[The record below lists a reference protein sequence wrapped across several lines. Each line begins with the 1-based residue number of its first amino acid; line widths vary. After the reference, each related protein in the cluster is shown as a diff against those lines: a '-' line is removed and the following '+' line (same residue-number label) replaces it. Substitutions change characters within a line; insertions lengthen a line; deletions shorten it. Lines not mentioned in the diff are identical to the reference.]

1 MEGALA
7 GMAKSAPSADVRH
20 RILDA
25 ALALF
30 ARCGYHGTTTRRIC
44 ERAGVP
50 LGSLHYYFESKEA
63 LYGAVLESMLEEEG
77 QIGRAI
83 EKEFSGNGARGAP
96 ATRLERLVRRW
107 IDFLFENPDVA
118 RIGLHRIV
126 EDGVAD
132 FPADAP
138 SPLPAGHGVER
149 LLERALG
156 IRRTREARAQILAAN
171 DIVAGFVGGA
181 AHHARILGIPAESSA
196 YREIVT
202 RTVLALYA
210 PLVREGT
217 DGS

>member
-1 MEGALA
+1 
-7 GMAKSAPSADVRH
+7 MAKVTPAVEVRS
-20 RILDA
+20 RILEA

-30 ARCGYHGTTTRRIC
+30 ARNGYRGTTTRRIC

-50 LGSLHYYFESKEA
+50 LGSLHYYFASKEA

-83 EKEFSGNGARGAP
+83 EKELSENGAGGAR

-126 EDGVAD
+126 EDGIAD

-138 SPLPAGHGVER
+138 SPLPAGRGVER

-156 IRRTREARAQILAAN
+156 LRRTREGRAQILAAN
-171 DIVAGFVGGA
+171 DIVAGFIGGA
-181 AHHARILGIPAESSA
+181 AHHARLLGISADSAA
-196 YREIVT
+196 YREIVK

-210 PLVREGT
+210 PLVEEGT